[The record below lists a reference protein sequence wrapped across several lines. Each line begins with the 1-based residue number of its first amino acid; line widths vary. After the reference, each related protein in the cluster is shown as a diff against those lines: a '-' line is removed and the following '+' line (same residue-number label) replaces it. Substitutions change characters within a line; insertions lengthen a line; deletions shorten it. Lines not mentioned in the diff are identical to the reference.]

1 MNLKKYLITL
11 LFIFFIPQNTMAD
24 SFEIYRY
31 SGKKLSIEKEYSQP
45 LFLSMKEIEAKGLNI
60 SDYNIS
66 CSTYLDKTENKY
78 YVFTY
83 SPQILNPHR
92 RGGHGIIE
100 VHINA
105 KTHEIKSHFSR

>member
-1 MNLKKYLITL
+1 
-11 LFIFFIPQNTMAD
+11 MAD
-24 SFEIYRY
+24 SFEIYKY
-31 SGKKLSIEKEYSQP
+31 SGKKLLI
-45 LFLSMKEIEAKGLNI
+45 EIEAKGLNI

-66 CSTYLDKTENKY
+66 CSTYIDKTENKY

-105 KTHEIKSHFSR
+105 KTREIKSHFSR

>member
-1 MNLKKYLITL
+1 MLSELDLQLQMDKHNELCSFDVEYLEEPVKPVIHNIPKL
-11 LFIFFIPQNTMAD
+11 LFFIEGTGKIR
-24 SFEIYRY
+24 IYN
-31 SGKKLSIEKEYSQP
+31 KE
-45 LFLSMKEIEAKGLNI
+45 FDI

-66 CSTYLDKTENKY
+66 CSTYIDKTENKY

-83 SPQILNPHR
+83 SPQVLNPHR

>member
-1 MNLKKYLITL
+1 
-11 LFIFFIPQNTMAD
+11 MAD
-24 SFEIYRY
+24 SFEIYKY
-31 SGKKLSIEKEYSQP
+31 SGKKLLIEKEYSQP
-45 LFLSMKEIEAKGLNI
+45 LFLSMKEIEAKRLNI

-66 CSTYLDKTENKY
+66 CSTYIDKTENKY

-83 SPQILNPHR
+83 SPQVLNPHR

-105 KTHEIKSHFSR
+105 NTHEIKSHFSR